1 MRSSSGLV
9 TSSRRFKRHLPGGRH
24 DLLFRVVFDSDAA
37 AARFFSVSKMTIWRW
52 RHDKAPLPKRVIDA
66 LPELL
71 QQRVAEAHLAQT
83 EFRYFLLEPPKPL
96 RPLSGCCAGRHRK
109 IKRIPRTAEEWAAL
123 GY

>member
-1 MRSSSGLV
+1 MRSSFGAA
-9 TSSRRFKRHLPGGRH
+9 TSSRFARRLPGGRH
-24 DLLFRVVFDSDAA
+24 DLLFQVVFGSDAVA
-37 AARFFSVSKMTIWRW
+37 SRFFRVSRMTVWRW

-83 EFRYFLLEPPKPL
+83 EFRYFLLEPPKPI

-109 IKRIPRTAEEWAAL
+109 IKKMPRTAEEWAAL